1 MNIDRHNYETFF
13 LLYIDNELPNTEKEL
28 VEEFVRENSDLQEEF
43 TMLQQS
49 IVMPD
54 EVVFDDKEALHKNQ
68 FDTSGLQEKLFL
80 HLDNELSF
88 AEGESLE
95 ERING
100 DKDLKKEWSL
110 LLQTKLVADDSIV
123 FASKEVLYRKEG
135 GKVIAF
141 PWMKLAVA
149 AVFIVFIVWG
159 GIAYVNNRP
168 TVDKGMASN
177 NNPQTTNKAIKINKQ
192 PVAPSPKP
200 AIVEKKEDEKQLAT
214 VKPAPASTPI
224 VKKLKPLEKEIVQ
237 PKEMPEPQPIAKL
250 ETNSLPEPY
259 SNNIN
264 KNDGNKTITTTVL
277 PQMQATN
284 NDPGNHVIEDKV
296 NKAAEPANSF
306 AVTTASLN
314 ETSEEN
320 HDRILFMDEE
330 KVKKTKLGGFLRK
343 ATRVLERNTKIK
355 PGSNR
360 IKVAN
365 LEFAIQ

>member
-1 MNIDRHNYETFF
+1 MY
-13 LLYIDNELPNTEKEL
+13 
-28 VEEFVRENSDLQEEF
+28 
-43 TMLQQS
+43 
-49 IVMPD
+49 
-54 EVVFDDKEALHKNQ
+54 KNK

-80 HLDNELSF
+80 HLDNELGF

-95 ERING
+95 ERINA
-100 DKDLKKEWSL
+100 DKDLQKEWDL

-123 FASKEVLYRKEG
+123 FADKEILYRKEA

-149 AVFIVFIVWG
+149 AVLIGFIVWG

-177 NNPQTTNKAIKINKQ
+177 DNPKTTNKAIEINKQ
-192 PVAPSPKP
+192 PVSPSPKQG
-200 AIVEKKEDEKQLAT
+200 AVENKEDEKELAI
-214 VKPAPASTPI
+214 VRPAQVNTPV
-224 VKKLKPLEKEIVQ
+224 VKKSKPLQKEIDQ
-237 PKEMPEPQPIAKL
+237 PKDMPEPQPIATL
-250 ETNSLPEPY
+250 ETNNLPEPY
-259 SNNIN
+259 LNNIN
-264 KNDGNKTITTTVL
+264 KNDGNKTITTTVS
-277 PQMQATN
+277 PQMQAN
-284 NDPGNHVIEDKV
+284 NIDDPGNHVIEDKT
-296 NKAAEPANSF
+296 NKAAEAANSF

-314 ETSEEN
+314 EASEEN
-320 HDRILFMDEE
+320 HDHILFMDEE